1 MQKSRYEELQT
12 QIAHLQ
18 QEADAIF
25 QQEKAQ
31 AISRIKE
38 EIDRY
43 GITVIDLGFRPGSSA
58 SGARVMAATSA
69 KYRNPATGAEW
80 SGRGPT
86 PKWLK
91 EQMAAGKSKEHFRI
105 S

>member
-1 MQKSRYEELQT
+1 
-12 QIAHLQ
+12 
-18 QEADAIF
+18 
-25 QQEKAQ
+25 
-31 AISRIKE
+31 
-38 EIDRY
+38 
-43 GITVIDLGFRPGSSA
+43 
-58 SGARVMAATSA
+58 MAATSA

-86 PKWLK
+86 PRWLK